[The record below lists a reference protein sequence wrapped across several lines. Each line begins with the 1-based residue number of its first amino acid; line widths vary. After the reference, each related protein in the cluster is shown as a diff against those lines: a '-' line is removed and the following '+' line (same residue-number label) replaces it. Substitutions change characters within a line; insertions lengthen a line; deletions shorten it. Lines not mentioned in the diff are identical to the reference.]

1 MKNPAYAIAAGKI
14 MSPLQELVFEASYK
28 TMKYKVPEAAKEAP
42 LEQAQETE
50 REYRYAYDEML
61 ASLLQHDKVLTTEN
75 DENMNVETDVAPGIQ
90 AVVAEFVRR
99 VYSGYDEM
107 KVQTYCERHDL
118 GALGLKHELCVGISL
133 LLVDAPGARAEPAE
147 GDN

>member
-50 REYRYAYDEML
+50 REYRYAYDEL
-61 ASLLQHDKVLTTEN
+61 LVSLLQHGKGLTTER
-75 DENMNVETDVAPGIQ
+75 DDSMNVETDVAAGIQ

-99 VYSGYDEM
+99 VYSGYDEK
-107 KVQTYCERHDL
+107 KVQLYCERHNL
-118 GALGLKHELCVGISL
+118 GALGPKRELCVDISL
-133 LLVDAPGARAEPAE
+133 LLVDAPRARA
-147 GDN
+147 